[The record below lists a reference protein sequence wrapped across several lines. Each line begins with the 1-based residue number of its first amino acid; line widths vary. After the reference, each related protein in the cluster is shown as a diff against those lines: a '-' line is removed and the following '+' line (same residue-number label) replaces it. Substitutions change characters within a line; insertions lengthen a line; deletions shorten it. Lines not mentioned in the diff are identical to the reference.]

1 MANMNTAKAPR
12 VTVRGQN
19 RGNIQGFSITSRA
32 GGLFGTQIFVR
43 HLSTALCIKAL
54 MKTQPADCSAKI
66 DALIHEDA
74 TRGRA

>member
-1 MANMNTAKAPR
+1 MKSTLPR

-32 GGLFGTQIFVR
+32 GGVFGTQIFVR
-43 HLSTALCIKAL
+43 HLSTALAIKEL
-54 MKTQPADCSAKI
+54 VKHQPHDSAKI

-74 TRGRA
+74 RRG